1 MKFENYL
8 TKYYSNDFYHN
19 INFIYKKRFT
29 IKGNLKKDNRTSFKD
44 IDSINDKL
52 TKKDSKD
59 VDSFGYM
66 NEEKLNNEDFLKY
79 TQYVSDIDE
88 KKNEDNDSESEKLI
102 LKTKKYKYLKKNSH
116 ESNKTNKNIY
126 KNFTKQISLDINL
139 LRSLGSPKKMKKILR
154 TQKSEDYNS
163 IRFSEMND
171 SNDSIEDFKE
181 NSIIQ
186 LKKIEN
192 DNNGENIFE
201 VNLNK
206 EQIKFEKNI
215 DELQNNKRF
224 NKYKSYESHNEKKE
238 SKKDFNFG
246 EFLKNYSTKNMI
258 ETKNEKKSSKKN
270 VKITNENKID
280 DDKNDDENFDSEKDD
295 EIEEI
300 NNKNK
305 KIVDRNSMKK
315 FTFSEKILFEN
326 DNVINEEK
334 VIKTDKNEK
343 DKNENKANFSIFMEN
358 SKKFTFKL
366 TQDYVNKVETNNN
379 NDNNNDN
386 KNENKN
392 NNENNNND
400 NKNNNNTDNNNN
412 VNNNN
417 NNNNENNNN
426 DNNNNENNNNDN
438 KKKLFKKKSSLK
450 KTNYNNNNNTTN
462 DNNKNLKKIP
472 NLSSTELLI
481 TINTSE
487 LNKKKGKK
495 LSFKSDNIDNN
506 NNHNE
511 KNKKLSFSDNIEINN
526 EKNKKSSKKL
536 IFDDN
541 FLNEDNNENNNNE
554 SNKNV
559 HENFIEK
566 QSEKEFRKLS
576 RKTSEKILNKINSIK
591 KPSSKIVHKLN
602 YNNLIFDNNDLES
615 SQNQEKNIFQF
626 EDTFS
631 SNSEYSNNSIKNN
644 LLNKNN
650 FNSNE
655 NNNNNHNNNLNN
667 HEKIQSLEFINKLKN
682 LDLNLINEED
692 ILSNQIFKKSIL
704 RNNFNDSESIST
716 NSNGD
721 FFNYP
726 NYNYLNKIDL
736 HSKTHHSNF
745 FKNIKSNNN

>member
-206 EQIKFEKNI
+206 EQIKFEKNL
-215 DELQNNKRF
+215 DDLQNNKRF
-224 NKYKSYESHNEKKE
+224 NKYKSYESHNEKKD
-238 SKKDFNFG
+238 SRKDFNFG

-270 VKITNENKID
+270 VKITNENKKIDDD

-305 KIVDRNSMKK
+305 KIIDRNSMKM
-315 FTFSEKILFEN
+315 IMLL
-326 DNVINEEK
+326 
-334 VIKTDKNEK
+334 
-343 DKNENKANFSIFMEN
+343 M
-358 SKKFTFKL
+358 
-366 TQDYVNKVETNNN
+366 
-379 NDNNNDN
+379 
-386 KNENKN
+386 
-392 NNENNNND
+392 
-400 NKNNNNTDNNNN
+400 
-412 VNNNN
+412 
-417 NNNNENNNN
+417 
-426 DNNNNENNNNDN
+426 
-438 KKKLFKKKSSLK
+438 KKKK
-450 KTNYNNNNNTTN
+450 
-462 DNNKNLKKIP
+462 
-472 NLSSTELLI
+472 
-481 TINTSE
+481 
-487 LNKKKGKK
+487 
-495 LSFKSDNIDNN
+495 
-506 NNHNE
+506 
-511 KNKKLSFSDNIEINN
+511 
-526 EKNKKSSKKL
+526 
-536 IFDDN
+536 
-541 FLNEDNNENNNNE
+541 
-554 SNKNV
+554 
-559 HENFIEK
+559 
-566 QSEKEFRKLS
+566 
-576 RKTSEKILNKINSIK
+576 
-591 KPSSKIVHKLN
+591 
-602 YNNLIFDNNDLES
+602 
-615 SQNQEKNIFQF
+615 
-626 EDTFS
+626 
-631 SNSEYSNNSIKNN
+631 
-644 LLNKNN
+644 
-650 FNSNE
+650 
-655 NNNNNHNNNLNN
+655 
-667 HEKIQSLEFINKLKN
+667 
-682 LDLNLINEED
+682 
-692 ILSNQIFKKSIL
+692 
-704 RNNFNDSESIST
+704 
-716 NSNGD
+716 
-721 FFNYP
+721 
-726 NYNYLNKIDL
+726 
-736 HSKTHHSNF
+736 
-745 FKNIKSNNN
+745 